1 MVRKHLRNCQN
12 QHIQIISVKEFC
24 QISMSASIL
33 LQVSQCSDEKVQYL
47 WTMFARS
54 EAIWCLYQYEIEREE
69 QVWISP
75 HHINYQKVAKII
87 NCSQPDPYLD
97 LFVLPWPSHLINF
110 QFFKR
115 FSAFFPSFAYN
126 LVLSRGSKSWSL
138 VQYNSNYT
146 LMLII
151 SGPASTEIPNVEE
164 HDMIANT
171 IKKTKYFLVK
181 YFFCILCFNHPKQ
194 AQPSFHCS

>member
-1 MVRKHLRNCQN
+1 
-12 QHIQIISVKEFC
+12 
-24 QISMSASIL
+24 MSASIL

-97 LFVLPWPSHLINF
+97 LFVLLWPSHLINF

-126 LVLSRGSKSWSL
+126 VVLSRGSKTWSL